1 MDHGFK
7 LVQLAPQ
14 PALAIRE
21 KLSFAEI
28 PGKMPG
34 IFDEIY
40 RSITK
45 HNITIVGAPF
55 AFYHS
60 WDDKETEME
69 VGFPVAPGSAGEGR
83 IRPTT
88 LPGGRV
94 VTGTHIGPYDKLVDS
109 YNAMTAWMKER
120 GYEPAKSMWETYMT
134 DPDVEKDQAKHV
146 TEMFWPVA

>member
-1 MDHGFK
+1 MDYGFK
-7 LVQLAPQ
+7 VVELNPQ

-34 IFDEIY
+34 FFEELCRFFAARKIA
-40 RSITK
+40 
-45 HNITIVGAPF
+45 IVGAPF
-55 AFYHS
+55 ALYRS

-69 VGFPVAPGSAGEGR
+69 VGFPVGPGAAGEGR
-83 IRPTT
+83 IQLTT

-94 VTGTHIGPYDKLVDS
+94 IKGTHIGPYDKLVDS
-109 YNAMTAWMKER
+109 YNAMTSWMKAH
-120 GYEPAKSMWETYMT
+120 GYKPANYMWESYMT
-134 DPDVEKDQAKHV
+134 DPEVEKDQAKHV